1 MSYLYNRHKA
11 IIMNMIVRIVT
22 VENWIVFNTTTLAAK
37 ECQPI
42 LQSIVGKIFKECG
55 RMSCKV

>member
-1 MSYLYNRHKA
+1 MY
-11 IIMNMIVRIVT
+11 MIVRIVT
-22 VENWIVFNTTTLAAK
+22 VENWIVFNTTTMAAK

-42 LQSIVGKIFKECG
+42 LQSIVGKIFKEFG